1 MPERTILKNT
11 VHIHQI
17 ALGVSVFPQNIDRP
31 AQMLLVP
38 HAELR
43 MIIDQV
49 LHHLVFRKRVG
60 SPGHVVIRER
70 TILEEGSGIPSSFR
84 RLLDDFASVVSSQ
97 TKMVRKKRRH
107 V

>member
-1 MPERTILKNT
+1 MPERAILKHA
-11 VHIHQI
+11 VHIDQI
-17 ALGVSVFPQNIDRP
+17 AIGVSIVSQNVERP
-31 AQMLLVP
+31 AQMLMVS

-84 RLLDDFASVVSSQ
+84 RLLDDFASVVSAQ